1 MPDPR
6 TTQAPLPSPTAQDD
20 APAAAAKAASS
31 GPAWRKLLGRTM
43 GMLESRTFKLG
54 FVVVMVV
61 LGIWA
66 IVSKWSG
73 FKSGLDQIG
82 VVAVIEALACVVVG
96 LLLNMQ
102 VWRGLLAASGS
113 RLPVRAASRVYFIG
127 QLGKYVPGSV
137 WPVLTQMEL
146 GRAYKVPRE
155 RSATTV
161 IIAMTIGLASG
172 LLATLVGVP
181 FMDGGEA
188 GTYWWAFLFIP
199 ILLVVLHPRV
209 LNPILNRGLRI
220 IGRPAP
226 EHPLTLR
233 TVLVAI
239 GVNVLAWF
247 ANGLQIWVMANRLGA
262 HGGHVLLVS
271 IGAYA
276 FAWCVGFLIVVAPA
290 GAGFRDAILV
300 ATLAPMLNGNH
311 GEALAIAVVSRLVTI
326 IADLLGAA
334 AAGVFAL
341 RTTAA
346 PSAEADPAT
355 R

>member
-1 MPDPR
+1 MPEPR
-6 TTQAPLPSPTAQDD
+6 TTQAPPPAHAAPDD
-20 APAAAAKAASS
+20 ARPAAET
-31 GPAWRKLLGRTM
+31 GPAWRKLLGSALRA
-43 GMLESRTFKLG
+43 LESRTFKLG
-54 FVVVMVV
+54 FVVAMVA

-73 FKSGLDQIG
+73 FKSGLHQIG
-82 VVAVIEALACVVVG
+82 LAASLEALLCVLVG
-96 LLLNMQ
+96 LVLNLQ

-113 RLPVRAASRVYFIG
+113 HLRVRAAARVFFIG
-127 QLGKYVPGSV
+127 QLGKYLPGSV

-155 RSATTV
+155 RSATVAIVT
-161 IIAMTIGLASG
+161 MTIGLASG

-199 ILLVVLHPRV
+199 VLLVCLHPRV

-220 IGRPAP
+220 IGRPVP
-226 EHPLTLR
+226 ERPLTLR
-233 TVLVAI
+233 TVLTAI
-239 GVNVLAWF
+239 GINVLAWF
-247 ANGLQIWVMANRLGA
+247 ANGLQIWVMATKLGA
-262 HGGHVLLVS
+262 HGDHVLLVS

-276 FAWCVGFLIVVAPA
+276 FAWCVGFLIVIAPA

-300 ATLAPMLNGNH
+300 ATLAPLLGGDH
-311 GEALAIAVVSRLVTI
+311 GAALAIAVLSRLITI
-326 IADLLGAA
+326 VGDLVVAT
-334 AAGVFAL
+334 AAGAFGL
-341 RTTAA
+341 RSAARAASEPEATT
-346 PSAEADPAT
+346 